1 MYVACLGN
9 APAGETNA
17 AGATIQELR
26 ARFGSFAEP
35 IPKLIDRSIEPAWI
49 RMDIVDR
56 KPIETWGRGRVTLL
70 GDAAHPMTPNTSQG
84 AGMAIEDAVVLARCL
99 RDASASPEVLRAY
112 ERARAKRANS
122 QIKTARFAGSL
133 GRVEN
138 ALLVRARDLFI
149 RLTFG
154 SIGWRQQRT
163 FVGGEF

>member
-1 MYVACLGN
+1 
-9 APAGETNA
+9 
-17 AGATIQELR
+17 
-26 ARFGSFAEP
+26 
-35 IPKLIDRSIEPAWI
+35 
-49 RMDIVDR
+49 
-56 KPIETWGRGRVTLL
+56 
-70 GDAAHPMTPNTSQG
+70 
-84 AGMAIEDAVVLARCL
+84 
-99 RDASASPEVLRAY
+99 VLREY